1 MAVAAPT
8 GYGSN
13 IRQSLVNKG
22 VSNNDIGYNNK
33 TGYITVKGQD
43 FLKPSKVLGG
53 VSYDTQNNFNN
64 AWNKYQ
70 TSQAQVP
77 KPTVTTP
84 KTPTSSYVPTGMVST
99 RDGLQNFGI
108 NPSSIGYQNGNTTV
122 NGQYFGTPALNL
134 GGTTYYTPQ
143 GLNQAMSNYRINDI
157 QNQVMQGI
165 KPQEN
170 PYTQQINDQI
180 KTLMQ
185 MAQNQQ
191 PVDPYSTAQYA
202 AFKAQADRSAQQGIR
217 SAQEAL
223 GSSGFGRSTMLGER
237 AQGIQNEAN
246 EYLEKQVIPTIL
258 ADEQARRQQE
268 FSNVMSILEPLMNQ
282 QNYADTRQQQELQNL
297 YNAYGL
303 VSGEQQRGLE
313 NARADAALT
322 GTYLTPEQQSAI
334 STLLGLKQQAE
345 KQGITKQ
352 QRAELS
358 AQADLVR
365 DRMRALGLDPTKY
378 GANVSYDVASQ
389 YVPGRTLQGQQL
401 DLQRNQQEF
410 NQGQQKWENNF
421 ALQQFEYQ
429 KARDAITDQQWKAK
443 FDEDVR
449 QFGLTYALQKLAE
462 ENDTAYRQATLALS
476 QDDNDRAWAQL
487 DYEMSQP
494 TTAKENGLSPNQF
507 LDTIKE
513 QYTEPVY
520 QTDKLGNK
528 TKIGAQIT
536 KDPVKRGEMFLGVV
550 DAGYSD
556 AQTKQLLSA
565 LGFSKEEIDKFK
577 KQYGESDS
585 GK

>member
-13 IRQSLVNKG
+13 IRQSLVSKG
-22 VSNNDIGYNNK
+22 VNNSDIGYNNQ

-53 VSYDTQNNFNN
+53 VSYDTMNNFNN

-70 TSQAQVP
+70 NSQAQP
-77 KPTVTTP
+77 AQTTVTS
-84 KTPTSSYVPTGMVST
+84 PTNQNSSYVPSGMVST
-99 RDGLQNFGI
+99 RDGLKNFGI
-108 NPSSIGYQNGNTTV
+108 NPSSVGYQNGNTTV

-143 GLNQAMSNYRINDI
+143 GMNQAMSNYRINDI

-180 KTLMQ
+180 KALMQ

-191 PVDPYSTAQYA
+191 PVDPYSTAQYT
-202 AFKAQADRSAQQGIR
+202 AFKAQADRNAQQGIR
-217 SAQEAL
+217 AAQEAL

-237 AQGIQNEAN
+237 AQGIQNDAN
-246 EYLEKQVIPTIL
+246 EYLETQVIPQII
-258 ADEQARRQQE
+258 ANEQARKQQE
-268 FSNVMSILEPLMNQ
+268 FSNVMSLLEPLMSQ
-282 QNYADTRQQQELQNL
+282 QGYADNRQQQELQNL

-303 VSGEQQRGLE
+303 ISGEQQRGLE

-334 STLLGLKQQAE
+334 STLLGLKKQAE
-345 KQGITKQ
+345 QQGITKE
-352 QRAELS
+352 QRAELN
-358 AQADLVR
+358 AQANLVR
-365 DRMRALGLDPTKY
+365 DRMRVLGLDPTQY
-378 GANVSYDVASQ
+378 GANVSYNAASQ
-389 YVPGRTLQGQQL
+389 YTPGRTLQGQQL
-401 DLQRNQQEF
+401 DMQRQQQEF
-410 NQGQQKWENNF
+410 NQGQQQWENNF
-421 ALQQFEYQ
+421 TLEQFAYQ
-429 KARDAITDQQWKAK
+429 KARDAIADQQWRAK

-449 QFGLTYALQKLAE
+449 QFGLNYGLQQLRE
-462 ENDTAYRQATLALS
+462 QNDLAYRQATLALS

-487 DYEMSQP
+487 DYQMSQP
-494 TTAKENGLSPNQF
+494 TSAKESGLSPNQF
-507 LDTIKE
+507 LDSIKA

-520 QTDKLGNK
+520 QTGAGGIQ
-528 TKIGAQIT
+528 TKIGTQIT
-536 KDPVKRGEMFLGVV
+536 KDPGKRGDMFLNVV

-556 AQTKQLLSA
+556 AQTKQILSA
-565 LGFSKEEIDKFK
+565 LGFSKDEIEKYK
-577 KQYGESDS
+577 KQYS
-585 GK
+585 GN

>member
-1 MAVAAPT
+1 MASPT

-13 IRQSLVNKG
+13 IRQSLIDKG
-22 VSNNDIGYNNK
+22 VSSNDIGYNK
-33 TGYITVKGQD
+33 TNGYVTVKGQD
-43 FLKPSKVLGG
+43 FLKPSKVLDG
-53 VSYDTQNNFNN
+53 VSYDTLSNFNN
-64 AWNKYQ
+64 AWNNYSK
-70 TSQAQVP
+70 SQASP
-77 KPTVTTP
+77 ASSPAATATSS
-84 KTPTSSYVPTGMVST
+84 TSSYVPKGLVST
-99 RDGLQNFGI
+99 RDGLSQFGI
-108 NPSSIGYQNGNTTV
+108 NSNSIGYNNGNTTV

-143 GLNQAMSNYRINDI
+143 GLNNAMSNYRINDI
-157 QNQVMQGI
+157 QNQVMQNT
-165 KPQEN
+165 KLQDN
-170 PYTQQINDQI
+170 PYTSQINDQL
-180 KTLMQ
+180 KSLMQ

-246 EYLEKQVIPTIL
+246 EYLETQVIPQII
-258 ADEQARRQQE
+258 ANEQARKQQE
-268 FSNVMSILEPLMNQ
+268 FSNVMSLLEPLMSQ
-282 QNYADTRQQQELQNL
+282 QGYADTRQQQELQNL

-352 QRAELS
+352 QRAELN

-487 DYEMSQP
+487 DYQMSQP
-494 TTAKENGLSPNQF
+494 NNEAILSPNQF
-507 LDTIKE
+507 LESIKQ
-513 QYTEPVY
+513 QYTVPVY
-520 QTDKLGNK
+520 GQDALGK
-528 TKIGAQIT
+528 QVQIGTKIT
-536 KDPVKRGEMFLGVV
+536 TDPTQRKNMFLNVV

-556 AQTKQLLSA
+556 AQTKQILSA
-565 LGFSKEEIDKFK
+565 LGFSKDEIEKFK
-577 KQYGESDS
+577 KQYAGSES